1 MQNIS
6 SITLIASQNGNITLG
21 DLGTNTSINKI
32 SNISLTTEGGS
43 LSMGSIKAKQ
53 IENLSVFGKEFST
66 ISIGNIEIEEKIQNF
81 TISGDANISLGKFSG
96 NGNVML
102 DASNMNK
109 SGLNLDFT
117 GLKGN
122 IDLSTTSHD
131 DTILL
136 GDNAGKV
143 ASGAGN
149 DIITLPTNVTGNADI
164 RSGEGV
170 DIITL
175 ALSLIH
181 I

>member
-1 MQNIS
+1 M
-6 SITLIASQNGNITLG
+6 IASQNGNISLG

-102 DASNMNK
+102 DATNMN
-109 SGLNLDFT
+109 
-117 GLKGN
+117 
-122 IDLSTTSHD
+122 
-131 DTILL
+131 
-136 GDNAGKV
+136 
-143 ASGAGN
+143 
-149 DIITLPTNVTGNADI
+149 
-164 RSGEGV
+164 
-170 DIITL
+170 
-175 ALSLIH
+175 
-181 I
+181 